1 MKLFTSLLILICLP
15 IFSFC
20 QDITGIWTGT
30 LYNDS
35 TLTFSKYEIGIV
47 KQNDKYSGFSHT
59 CFTIDNL
66 SYFAVKTLIVRWAA
80 DGKIIITDDKLIYNN
95 YPVAPN
101 KNVRQL
107 SVLSVENDG
116 NSDIFRGI
124 FVTNRTKEFLP
135 LTGTVSLTKIT
146 DASGSELVHQL
157 NNIGK
162 LNDSGLLSEG
172 METLAS
178 TNKN

>member
-1 MKLFTSLLILICLP
+1 MKLFKILLIILCLP
-15 IFSFC
+15 VSVFC

-35 TLTFSKYEIGIV
+35 TLSFSKYEIGIV
-47 KQNDKYSGFSHT
+47 KQNGKYSGFSHT
-59 CFTIDNL
+59 CFTIDSL
-66 SYFAVKTLIVRWAA
+66 PYFAVKSLNVKKAP
-80 DGKIIITDDKLIYNN
+80 DGKIIITDDKPIYNN

-107 SVLSVENDG
+107 SVLSVESDG
-116 NSDIFRGI
+116 NNDMFRGI
-124 FVTNRTKEFLP
+124 FVTNRTKQFLP

-146 DASGSELVHQL
+146 DPSASELVHQL
-157 NNIGK
+157 KNIGK
-162 LNDSGLLSEG
+162 LNESGLLGES

-178 TNKN
+178 IDKK